1 MKFLNHRLLLTI
13 IFFLAVF
20 LRFQNI
26 NTNPPHL
33 NWDETALGYN
43 AYSLSIDLR
52 DEFGRFLPLDY
63 LESFGDFKPVMYSYL
78 DAIPIKIFGLT
89 PFAVRFPSAL
99 IGSLTVLA
107 TYFLVLQLFYKSKDK
122 YAIAAVSSLI
132 LAVSPWH
139 IMLSRAAFEA
149 NIATFFI
156 ILGTY
161 FFLVF
166 VNRNKW
172 AIILSAV
179 FFVLSIYTFNTARV
193 VAPLLVIVLS
203 AVFLEKILTNKKQV
217 AIAILLGVLML
228 LPIVRFLNSPQAALR
243 FKEVNIF
250 SDLSVIEIS
259 NKRIQNDNYSILSK
273 VINNRRVLFARE
285 YISHYLD
292 NFSPNFLFIK
302 GDGNPRFSTQDLGQ
316 LYLWDLP
323 FLIAGLLFLFQK
335 KEGHYYLIPLILLIG
350 IIPAGTARETPHALR
365 IENSLPY
372 FQIIIAY
379 GFWQIYKIIKQK
391 RLFFVFAGILLATNA
406 LYFLHGL
413 FTHYPREYSQEWQ
426 YQYKDSV
433 SYVSQNKDKYDL
445 ISITN
450 EVGRPYIYYLF
461 FTKHNP
467 SDFRK
472 SAKIKR
478 DAYGFVTVESF
489 DKYYFSSNVLDVK
502 KNGKILYI
510 DIPGNVPKGAHVE
523 KEFNLLSG
531 KAGLVAYTL

>member
-20 LRFQNI
+20 LRFQNF

-391 RLFFVFAGILLATNA
+391 RFFFVSAGILLAINA

-413 FTHYPREYSQEWQ
+413 FTHYSREYSQEWQ
-426 YQYKDSV
+426 YQYKNSV
-433 SYVSQNKDKYDL
+433 SFVSANKDKYDL

-450 EVGRPYIYYLF
+450 EAGRPYVYYLF
-461 FTKHNP
+461 FTNYDP
-467 SDFRK
+467 SEFRK
-472 SAKIKR
+472 TAKVKR